1 MNDAL
6 ILLDKADKLDG
17 YVTACKE
24 SPINS
29 AARKFCQYIPWNDQS
44 LAKKVETKNVKVI
57 IMTPSAEGGMPHTR
71 APNIICLPAY
81 FPEDRLSETIRH
93 ELVHIDQRTNIVKW
107 QKKLLL
113 EGWSPV
119 SESEL
124 PEEWVKRCRLNPD
137 TFDARFWAWE
147 GRHVPMPLFDRED
160 KPQLREISVRWWDMQ
175 TERLNPEPPTSFIK
189 RFGNLGASQ
198 AEHPYELAAYK

>member
-160 KPQLREISVRWWDMQ
+160 KDNKFVGNDTRPDTALTDISLEIVTFIRIVS
-175 TERLNPEPPTSFIK
+175 PT
-189 RFGNLGASQ
+189 L
-198 AEHPYELAAYK
+198 